1 MRHSRNLQP
10 QFTVQY
16 TASKAGA
23 YLSYQSHKCENKME
37 VKIKL
42 IHENDILTYNLDPKS
57 TILNLKEKIAE
68 EEGSE
73 IDRQRLFYNF
83 VLLSDETILEELGDA
98 TFYLSLPTAGAH
110 KVKIESS
117 QETFIIV
124 GTTSNFKIFPILPN
138 VCETIKAGKF
148 AVVRNQENQENGLVY
163 YARRYTVKNDCQIKC
178 QNGKVFEIQE
188 NGVEVELE
196 GELKIFQ
203 SGKNVGKLKKVGELL
218 NLGANAANLIAS
230 VTEFALSLASC
241 VA

>member
-1 MRHSRNLQP
+1 
-10 QFTVQY
+10 
-16 TASKAGA
+16 
-23 YLSYQSHKCENKME
+23 ME

-42 IHENDILTYNLDPKS
+42 IHETDILTYNIDPKS
-57 TILNLKEKIAE
+57 TILNLKEKIDD
-68 EEGSE
+68 EEGLE

-83 VLLSDETILEELGDA
+83 VLLSDETVLEELDDA

-178 QNGKVFEIQE
+178 QNGKAFEIQE

-196 GELKIFQ
+196 GELKVFQ

>member
-1 MRHSRNLQP
+1 
-10 QFTVQY
+10 
-16 TASKAGA
+16 
-23 YLSYQSHKCENKME
+23 ME
-37 VKIKL
+37 VKIKP

-57 TILNLKEKIAE
+57 TILNLKEKIAD
-68 EEGSE
+68 EEGLE

-83 VLLSDETILEELGDA
+83 VLLSDETVLGEFLDDA

-178 QNGKVFEIQE
+178 KSDGKVFEIQE

-218 NLGANAANLIAS
+218 HVGANAANLIAS